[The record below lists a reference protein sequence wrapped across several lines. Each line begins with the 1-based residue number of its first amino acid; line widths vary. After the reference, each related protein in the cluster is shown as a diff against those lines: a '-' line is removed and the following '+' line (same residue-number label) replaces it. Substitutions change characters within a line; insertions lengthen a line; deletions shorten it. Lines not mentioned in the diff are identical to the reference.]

1 MKKNIKSTCLYGI
14 IKPNSEEKHRF
25 DDTNLIDKDML
36 FAIKLKKIKFYFGK
50 NNKGNKTLLGY
61 EATYINYVTGAKI
74 EPPYQ
79 GGDKMSDDIM
89 VKELVVADY
98 DYIKFFELAFDD
110 FITYIKLISFK
121 GKEIEFGVRPEKVLT
136 ILDYDKN
143 NMIQFFWGYYDK
155 EGISAIG
162 FKYTTHQAFIF
173 GTIFPIIKLRYKL
186 MHEEEFKTKCQVKYE
201 QLKRDD
207 ESMAYLYKT
216 CLLPDTCFSSIIKF
230 C

>member
-1 MKKNIKSTCLYGI
+1 M
-14 IKPNSEEKHRF
+14 EE
-25 DDTNLIDKDML
+25 N
-36 FAIKLKKIKFYFGK
+36 
-50 NNKGNKTLLGY
+50 
-61 EATYINYVTGAKI
+61 
-74 EPPYQ
+74 
-79 GGDKMSDDIM
+79 
-89 VKELVVADY
+89 
-98 DYIKFFELAFDD
+98 DYIKYFELVFDD
-110 FITYIKLISFK
+110 FISYIKLISFK

-162 FKYTTHQAFIF
+162 FKYIPHQTFIF
-173 GTIFPIIKLRYKL
+173 GTIIPILRLRYKL